1 MKAIGARS
9 QVDPTIV
16 RARRQFQ
23 AEQVPCQERR
33 DGSSDGRRPRLAG
46 AALLVLALAVAGCG
60 GTAANRHSSAPTDVR
75 RASTDASETGA
86 PGDSLEPAAE
96 PDYSGLEKVAPE
108 IVGLETLYREA
119 LQAVWNDDLATAEAR
134 SAALDSAL
142 AEVDDDDP
150 NQLVSIY
157 IQSLE
162 TRMEKLKDLILEQR
176 TLQTYL
182 AKMDSLSVIS
192 PEGVVDS
199 TALST
204 LLERRVEA
212 PPSSPRFDFELV
224 ENPLTQRWVNF
235 FTGDGR
241 HYMELWLTR
250 LPIYRDLIDDI
261 LDEYNLPR
269 DLVFLA
275 MIESGLSVKAHSSA
289 NAVGPWQFIA
299 GTGRIYDL
307 RIDWWVDDRRN
318 IEKATRAASSHL
330 SDLYDE
336 FGSWPLAFAAYN
348 AGPRRITR
356 AIAKH
361 RTRDFWKLT
370 SLPSQTRNYVPKFM
384 AALYIGKDPERYG
397 FRVPDGDKFAYDIVV
412 VEDATDLRLIA
423 ELCECSLE
431 DLIELNPY
439 VRRWC
444 TPPGESYDV
453 RVPPA
458 RVPRSPSV
466 GAGAGRGTH
475 HLAPPPRSKGETL
488 VGVARNYST
497 SVQAICDANKLRPKS
512 SLRPGN
518 YLIIPGDLGRRGQ
531 PARRAL
537 HRRSRQVGVE
547 RVGDGSGRRTY
558 VVRRGDTLSSIG
570 RRHSVFRVAAHEVE
584 SQALGTHPR
593 RRAPARSGPRPGRL
607 IAKNLGCS
615 LTAKP
620 RRRLSKLHTTTG
632 SGPSFRVENSRRSS
646 VFGFEFRLGNAAFGR
661 IGKFGPDR
669 IFTTRCLGASTRLF
683 GASTRFLGR
692 ALASSAHRV
701 LGVRRS
707 QRGAVGQRPRCEIV
721 RARHHADQTVRAD
734 ALMGWK
740 PRVLADDG
748 DAVGEHLGL
757 LFVHPA
763 VIGDADDRR
772 GADPHPFV
780 EDAAVHDGVAP
791 HQAIVHQHRV
801 AHQGSRLDDDAG
813 TEHRALDAT
822 GDLTAVGDHRVV
834 HLGASLETSR
844 RAVVLAGQDVPLG
857 IEEIERRRIFH
868 QSMLAA

>member
-33 DGSSDGRRPRLAG
+33 DASSDGRRPRLAG

-60 GTAANRHSSAPTDVR
+60 GTAATRHSSAPTDIR

-275 MIESGLSVKAHSSA
+275 MIESGLSVKAHSTA

-318 IEKATRAASSHL
+318 IEKATRAAASHL

-336 FGSWPLAFAAYN
+336 FHSWPLAFAAYN
-348 AGPRRITR
+348 AGARRIER
-356 AIAKH
+356 AIARH
-361 RTRDFWKLT
+361 HTRDFWKLT

-384 AALYIGKDPERYG
+384 AALYIGKNPDRYG
-397 FRVPDGDKFAYDIVV
+397 FTIPNADRYAYDIVT

-431 DLIELNPY
+431 DVLDLNPH
-439 VRRWC
+439 VKRWC
-444 TPPGESYDV
+444 TPPGERYDV
-453 RVPPA
+453 RVPAGKGAAVAERLAQVPA
-458 RVPRSPSV
+458 AERITWRRHRVN
-466 GAGAGRGTH
+466 
-475 HLAPPPRSKGETL
+475 KGETL

-497 SVQAICDANKLRPKS
+497 SVQAICDANKLKPKS
-512 SLRPGN
+512 SLHPGN
-518 YLIIPGDLGRRGQ
+518 YLIIPVISCDEVS
-531 PARRAL
+531 PRAAL
-537 HRRSRQVGVE
+537 YIAEAAKSASVAST
-547 RVGDGSGRRTY
+547 GSGRRTY

-570 RRHSVFRVAAHEVE
+570 RRHSVSV
-584 SQALGTHPR
+584 SQLMKWNR
-593 RRAPARSGPRPGRL
+593 KR
-607 IAKNLGCS
+607 
-615 LTAKP
+615 
-620 RRRLSKLHTTTG
+620 
-632 SGPSFRVENSRRSS
+632 
-646 VFGFEFRLGNAAFGR
+646 
-661 IGKFGPDR
+661 
-669 IFTTRCLGASTRLF
+669 
-683 GASTRFLGR
+683 
-692 ALASSAHRV
+692 SAHIR
-701 LGVRRS
+701 
-707 QRGAVGQRPRCEIV
+707 
-721 RARHHADQTVRAD
+721 
-734 ALMGWK
+734 
-740 PRVLADDG
+740 
-748 DAVGEHLGL
+748 VGERLRVQAPGQ
-757 LFVHPA
+757 
-763 VIGDADDRR
+763 AD
-772 GADPHPFV
+772 
-780 EDAAVHDGVAP
+780 
-791 HQAIVHQHRV
+791 
-801 AHQGSRLDDDAG
+801 
-813 TEHRALDAT
+813 
-822 GDLTAVGDHRVV
+822 
-834 HLGASLETSR
+834 
-844 RAVVLAGQDVPLG
+844 
-857 IEEIERRRIFH
+857 
-868 QSMLAA
+868 